1 MRRLTAIE
9 PVDATGRT
17 RELLDEYAQR
27 GGKPGA
33 MVLTM
38 AQSPTMLRAYM
49 DLSRTMKRS
58 HIDRRIG
65 ERISIAVQSW
75 LGCDVC
81 IEAHSDAARALGV
94 PEREIALAR
103 LGTSAVP
110 RIAAL
115 VAFGQQV
122 HAAPDEV
129 TDDQIEELRDLGF
142 TDEQIAEV
150 PALVALN
157 VLTGTF
163 NLTAGIHLNTT
174 ARSAA

>member
-17 RELLDEYAQR
+17 RELLDEYAER

-65 ERISIAVQSW
+65 ERISIADRGASPPRLHRRADRGGAGAGRAQRADRHLQSHRRNPSQHDREE
-75 LGCDVC
+75 CRV
-81 IEAHSDAARALGV
+81 SDTAF
-94 PEREIALAR
+94 LAW
-103 LGTSAVP
+103 
-110 RIAAL
+110 
-115 VAFGQQV
+115 
-122 HAAPDEV
+122 
-129 TDDQIEELRDLGF
+129 
-142 TDEQIAEV
+142 
-150 PALVALN
+150 
-157 VLTGTF
+157 
-163 NLTAGIHLNTT
+163 
-174 ARSAA
+174 SAAVGAAGCGRCAAAA